1 MHNWRRTTL
10 SKRRYAYG
18 LMGFDEDGDHGGDEL
33 TSRQRAELAACRQS
47 FVYFL
52 KYYKFK
58 NRETGQVTSFFDL
71 WEGQVDFAVHM
82 MSERWIFA
90 LKAGKLGFTEL
101 ECAYDVWVAR
111 FGPPN
116 ARVHLFSLDAP
127 ASRALLEYVRFGL
140 THLPTWMQLPF
151 HKEAAG
157 GDTVNSIKLDAGPD
171 DVRTIVSYSA
181 GPHVSI
187 DQTATHSHV
196 DELARMLYPD
206 RTWSA
211 IQSTVAPDGSCHIVT
226 RGADDDFVA
235 RLWEAA
241 EAGEGKLFP
250 FFAPWTARPRE
261 EMWRE
266 GEAGTLSQQQL
277 LHFAPDNPADA
288 LAGDETAEYIP
299 AQVWNA
305 CLDPELPPL
314 MPGDKTPLV
323 IGVDGAVTGD
333 MFAVVAVSRHP
344 QRHAEVAI
352 RACKV
357 WDPKKLGRAVDFD
370 EVERFLR
377 FLREG
382 SCVAGHPPS
391 MPMEGC
397 ENCTKKRFTVP
408 RYRVV
413 VVVYDPYQV
422 EQMMQRLRRSTWC
435 EPFPQARDREIADSL
450 MHKLALRGQLAH
462 DGNEQLRDHVL
473 NARAKLSKD
482 EDSKMRMIKRSPS
495 GKIDL
500 AVAASMAI
508 KRCLELNL

>member
-1 MHNWRRTTL
+1 
-10 SKRRYAYG
+10 
-18 LMGFDEDGDHGGDEL
+18 MGFDDDGDHRGDEL
-33 TSRQRAELAACRQS
+33 TSWQRAELAACRQS

-52 KYYKFK
+52 KHYKFK
-58 NRETGQVTSFFDL
+58 NRETGEIISFFDL
-71 WEGQVDFAVHM
+71 WEGQVDFAVLM
-82 MSERWIFA
+82 TSERWIFA

-101 ECAYDVWVAR
+101 ECAYDVWIAR
-111 FGPPN
+111 FGPRN

-127 ASRALLEYVRFGL
+127 AARALLEHVRFGL
-140 THLPTWMQLPF
+140 THLPEWMQLPF
-151 HKEAAG
+151 VTDAAG

-196 DELARMLYPD
+196 DELARMPHPD

-211 IQSTVAPDGSCHIVT
+211 IQSTVAPEGSCHIVT
-226 RGADDDFVA
+226 RGADDDFLA
-235 RLWEAA
+235 TLWEAA

-261 EMWRE
+261 ELWRE

-277 LHFAPDNPADA
+277 LHFAPENPADA
-288 LAGDETAEYIP
+288 LAGDETSEYIP
-299 AQVWNA
+299 EQVWDA
-305 CLDPELPPL
+305 CYDPELLPL
-314 MPGDKTPLV
+314 VPGDKTPLV

-344 QRHAEVAI
+344 QLHGEAAI

-357 WDPKKLGRAVDFD
+357 WDPKNLGRAVDFD
-370 EVERFLR
+370 EVERWLR
-377 FLREG
+377 SLREV
-382 SCVAGHPPS
+382 SCPNGHPPS
-391 MPMEGC
+391 MPLGGC
-397 ENCTKKRFTVP
+397 ADCANKLFTIKG
-408 RYRVV
+408 YNVV

-422 EQMMQRLRRSTWC
+422 EHMMQRLRSLTWC
-435 EPFPQARDREIADSL
+435 EPFAQGHDREIADSL
-450 MHKLALRGQLAH
+450 MHKFALRRTLHHNG
-462 DGNEQLRDHVL
+462 DLRLREHVL

-482 EDSKMRMIKRSPS
+482 EDSKMRIVKRSPS
-495 GKIDL
+495 RKIDL